1 MVLDTI
7 HIMNFKGIEDAEF
20 RFDSDFNL
28 IIGNNGAGKTSI
40 LEAISVGLGAFL
52 AGIDGVQSIHFSS
65 DEIRRENELLGEGS
79 NNIIY
84 KTPTCVECHLILNQE
99 DFYYKRQ
106 KKSVKSS
113 RSTIEPR
120 DICKAAAALTQNSRS
135 VLPVISYQ
143 GISRISDQKRDKWKD
158 VFEDDFSR
166 VVGYTDC
173 LDEASNTKLLTNWF
187 RRMEQVS
194 WQRGKKIGEY
204 EAVKRA
210 VETFMNQMMDVDD
223 ISVFYDKRTEELVY
237 RSQEEELPLRLLSSG
252 FRTLVGMVL
261 DIAYRMAVLN
271 PFLLENLVNETPGI
285 VLIDEIDMHL
295 HPQWQWNVVKALKT
309 TFPKVQFVVTT
320 HSPIVIASCKDEKL
334 IVLSQNPV
342 ETRHTKLEF
351 AYDRSVQGWQVDDVL
366 EDIMKTA
373 NRDPDTIRKLNR
385 LRVLAM
391 KAHREQ
397 LNDAEQEEFRNI
409 KGELKEI
416 LPEDDTIVEE
426 IAMVSIRDMLREDE

>member
-1 MVLDTI
+1 MVLDKI

-20 RFDSDFNL
+20 QFDSDFNL
-28 IIGNNGAGKTSI
+28 IIGNNGTGKTSI
-40 LEAISVGLGAFL
+40 LEAVSVGLGAFL
-52 AGIDGVQSIHFSS
+52 AGIDGLRGIHFSS

-84 KTPTCVECHLILNQE
+84 RTPTSVECHVILNHE

-120 DICKAAAALTQNSRS
+120 DICKAAAALTQNSKS
-135 VLPVISYQ
+135 ILPVISYQ

-194 WQRGKKIGEY
+194 WQRGKRIGEY

-210 VETFMNQMMDVDD
+210 VETFMNQMMDADD
-223 ISVFYDKRTEELVY
+223 ITVFYDKRTEELVY
-237 RSQEEELPLRLLSSG
+237 RSKEEELPLRLLSSG

-261 DIAYRMAVLN
+261 DISYRMAILN
-271 PFLLENLVNETPGI
+271 PFLLDDLVNQTPGI

-295 HPQWQWNVVKALKT
+295 HPRWQWNVVKALKL
-309 TFPKVQFVVTT
+309 TFPKVQFIVTT

-334 IVLSQNPV
+334 IVLNQSLMDKQ
-342 ETRHTKLEF
+342 TAKLEF
-351 AYDRSVQGWQVDDVL
+351 SYDKSVQGWQVDDVL
-366 EDIMKTA
+366 EDIMNTG
-373 NRDPDTIRKLNR
+373 NRDPETIEKLSR
-385 LRVLAM
+385 LRTLAV
-391 KAHREQ
+391 KARREQ
-397 LNDAEQEEFRNI
+397 ISDEERSEYQKI
-409 KGELKEI
+409 KEELKES

-426 IAMVSIRDMLREDE
+426 MAMISIRDMLQEGR